1 MPTLASPQG
10 EPSPQGH
17 SNSCYAADRNR
28 SIRLGSLIAVVT
40 LALFGGTAHAYPQF
54 QMSRDQTC
62 TGCHIS
68 PAGGGLLNENGLA
81 TAEGISQWGTAPEFF
96 YGKIP
101 TPSWL
106 VLGGDLRGASGYVQT
121 PEKLLASFPMQIEAY
136 GHATLGSGFSL
147 YADLGSR
154 ASEVGKESQTFAWS
168 REHFLMWQQ
177 KPGETG
183 GLYARAGR
191 FMPVFGLR
199 FVEHPMYT
207 RKWGGTPLYGETYGL
222 AVEYIDPKFEVHATG
237 FIKDPLLDTP
247 EHSNGGALIG
257 EYRVSEELSVGAE
270 GMYTQSD
277 DDKKIRAGLLAKLY
291 LPGPDTLLSFEG
303 QFVNQ
308 LIEPRGAPKQ
318 IVAYLMASK
327 WFDPAF
333 LLDVGLGYFNE
344 NVQITELHREALDLN
359 FHWFAT
365 SHVEAIFTGRI
376 ETLAFGAGGP
386 TAGYALAQ
394 LHYRL

>member
-1 MPTLASPQG
+1 MRPVGLVGVAVFVAAALAASVRP
-10 EPSPQGH
+10 
-17 SNSCYAADRNR
+17 AR
-28 SIRLGSLIAVVT
+28 
-40 LALFGGTAHAYPQF
+40 AYPQF

-68 PAGGGLLNENGLA
+68 PAGGGLLTENGLA

-96 YGKIP
+96 YGKVP

-136 GHATLGSGFSL
+136 GHATFGAGLSL

-154 ASEVGKESQTFAWS
+154 ASEVGKESTTFAWS
-168 REHFLMWQQ
+168 REHYLMWQQ
-177 KPGETG
+177 KPGETS
-183 GLYARAGR
+183 GLFVRAGR

-199 FVEHPMYT
+199 IAEHPTYT
-207 RKWGGTPLYGETYGL
+207 RKWGGTPLYAETYGL
-222 AVEYIDPKFEVHATG
+222 AIEYVDPRFEAHATG

-247 EHSNGGALIG
+247 EHSNGAAGLFD
-257 EYRVSEELSVGAE
+257 YRVSERLSLGVE
-270 GMYTQSD
+270 GMYTRST
-277 DDKKIRAGLLAKLY
+277 DDKKFRVGALAKLY
-291 LPGPDTLLSFEG
+291 LTRPEILLQFEG
-303 QFVNQ
+303 QFMNQ

-318 IVAYLMASK
+318 IIAYLMASR
-327 WFDPAF
+327 FISPAYM
-333 LLDVGLGYFNE
+333 LDVGLNYFNE
-344 NVQITELHREALDLN
+344 NIQITGLHREAADLN

-365 SHVEAIFTGRI
+365 SHIEAIFTGRF
-376 ETLAFGAGGP
+376 EMLELGSGGP
-386 TAGYALAQ
+386 SSGYALAQ